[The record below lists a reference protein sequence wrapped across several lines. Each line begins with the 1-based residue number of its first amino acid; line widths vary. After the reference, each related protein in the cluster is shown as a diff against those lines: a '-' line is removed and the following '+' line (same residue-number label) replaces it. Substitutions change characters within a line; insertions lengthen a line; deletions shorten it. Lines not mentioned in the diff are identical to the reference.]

1 MVTVSL
7 GSKKKSFRSIREAS
21 EATGI
26 PYMTLYMRLRFGVKP
41 ASAVR
46 KPVRKYIRKEI
57 SYVANLS
64 AA

>member
-1 MVTVSL
+1 MVIVSL
-7 GSKKKSFRSIREAS
+7 GTKKKSFRSIREAS

-46 KPVRKYIRKEI
+46 KPVRKYQKR
-57 SYVANLS
+57 SVN
-64 AA
+64 